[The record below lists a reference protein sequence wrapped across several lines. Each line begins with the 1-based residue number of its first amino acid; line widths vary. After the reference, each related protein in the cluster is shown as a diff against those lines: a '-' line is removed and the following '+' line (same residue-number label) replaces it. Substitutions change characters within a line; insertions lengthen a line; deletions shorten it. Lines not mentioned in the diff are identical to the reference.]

1 MATKRDYYEV
11 LGVGRSASKEEIK
24 KVYRQLARQYHPDVN
39 HAPDAETRFKEINEA
54 YEVLSDAE
62 KRTTYDRFGH
72 VGPGGLGFGGFDFGF
87 RDPFEIFEEVFG
99 RGFGFRTSTQRGPR
113 RGADLRYDLHLTF
126 EEAAF
131 GCEKEIEAMRY
142 ERCPACS
149 GSGAEPGTS
158 AVRCSKCNGSGQV
171 RQVQRSIL
179 GSFVSVTTCPAC
191 HGEGETISL
200 PCSRCGGQR
209 QVYVSRKLSVTIP
222 AGVDSG
228 TQIRLAGE
236 GEVGERGGP
245 PGNLY
250 VVLDVEPHPVFQ
262 RRGDDILVA
271 LQVNV
276 AQATLGAQVKV
287 PTLEG
292 EEEISIPAGTQGG
305 TILRLRK
312 KGVPHLRQD
321 GRGDELVMVRV
332 AVPAKLSR
340 DQKALFQEL
349 AKTLDPE
356 AVWQDKRSF
365 VDDLRELF
373 GL

>member
-1 MATKRDYYEV
+1 
-11 LGVGRSASKEEIK
+11 
-24 KVYRQLARQYHPDVN
+24 
-39 HAPDAETRFKEINEA
+39 
-54 YEVLSDAE
+54 
-62 KRTTYDRFGH
+62 
-72 VGPGGLGFGGFDFGF
+72 LGFGGFDFGF

-126 EEAAF
+126 EEAVF

-142 ERCPACS
+142 EPCPACN

-158 AVRCSKCNGSGQV
+158 VVRCSKCNGSGQV

-191 HGEGETISL
+191 RGEGETIAL
-200 PCSRCGGQR
+200 PCSRCSGQR

-236 GEVGERGGP
+236 GEVGEQGGP

-250 VVLDVEPHPVFQ
+250 VVLDVEPHPIFQ

-305 TILRLRK
+305 TILRMRK

-332 AVPAKLSR
+332 AVPTKLSR
-340 DQKALFQEL
+340 EQKALFQEL

>member
-11 LGVGRSASKEEIK
+11 LGVERSASKEEIK
-24 KVYRQLARQYHPDVN
+24 KIYRQLARQYHPDVN

-54 YEVLSDAE
+54 YEVLSDPD

-126 EEAAF
+126 EEAVF

-142 ERCPACS
+142 EPCPACN

-158 AVRCSKCNGSGQV
+158 ALRCSKCNGSGQV

-191 HGEGETISL
+191 HGEGETIAL

-209 QVYVSRKLSVTIP
+209 QVYVSRKLSVSIP

-250 VVLDVEPHPVFQ
+250 VVLNVEPHPTFQ

-292 EEEISIPAGTQGG
+292 EEEISIPAGTQNG
-305 TILRLRK
+305 TVLRMRK

-332 AVPAKLSR
+332 AVPTKLSR

-349 AKTLDPE
+349 GKTLDPE
-356 AVWQDKRSF
+356 AVWQDKHSF